1 MKGIRKWLP
10 LLAALTVA
18 TMASAASPKMTCT
31 LTGKEV
37 KTCCCQQQK
46 NGKLLCKLAKK
57 DVDTCCCKGMYQP
70 AWRREVKGMADR
82 RKNEVFTAGSSLCQ
96 DTLQLVSDSGQLQR
110 RFAH

>member
-1 MKGIRKWLP
+1 MKVITKWLP

-18 TMASAASPKMTCT
+18 TIASAASSKMTCT

-57 DVDTCCCKGMYQP
+57 EIDKCCCKGM
-70 AWRREVKGMADR
+70 
-82 RKNEVFTAGSSLCQ
+82 
-96 DTLQLVSDSGQLQR
+96 
-110 RFAH
+110 